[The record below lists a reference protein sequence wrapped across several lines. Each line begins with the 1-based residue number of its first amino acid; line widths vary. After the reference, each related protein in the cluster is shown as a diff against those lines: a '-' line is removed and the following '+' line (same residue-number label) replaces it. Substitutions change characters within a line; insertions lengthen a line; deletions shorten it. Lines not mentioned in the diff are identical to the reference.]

1 MSKLIVF
8 IILGGTFIGASAQS
22 TMSLAECR
30 RLALQNN
37 KQLQISQFAKEI
49 AENTHKVAKAKYL
62 PRVSGLAGYEHFS
75 REISLLNKD

>member
-1 MSKLIVF
+1 M
-8 IILGGTFIGASAQS
+8 LGGTFIGASAQS

-49 AENTHKVAKAKYL
+49 AVFYFSKAQ
-62 PRVSGLAGYEHFS
+62 V
-75 REISLLNKD
+75 

>member
-1 MSKLIVF
+1 M
-8 IILGGTFIGASAQS
+8 LGGTFIGASAQS
-22 TMSLAECR
+22 TMSLTECR

-75 REISLLNKD
+75 